1 MSDNGNNNFY
11 GGYTHHN
18 VNGQITGRSEP
29 GLFGHIENYDQF
41 GRRTGHSEPAPGGGY
56 IHYNEQGQM
65 IGRSEED
72 FLGNFTNYDMHGQMT
87 GFTSNA
93 PFGRIKQN
101 NSFTRFSSGDDDD
114 EDEMLEEYLEYQW
127 ITENHEAK
135 QQDNGEGC
143 YIATCVYGSYDCP
156 EVWTLRRFRD
166 NILRKTAPGRAFVK
180 CYYKISPKMVERFG
194 ENKIFRKFW
203 KNSLNKLI
211 RILKNKGM

>member
-1 MSDNGNNNFY
+1 MSGNGNNKNFY

-18 VNGQITGRSEP
+18 VNGRITGRSEP
-29 GLFGHIENYDQF
+29 GLFGHMENYDQY

-72 FLGNFTNYDMHGQMT
+72 FLGNFTNYDMHGKMT

-93 PFGRIKQN
+93 PFG
-101 NSFTRFSSGDDDD
+101 NSKRDSFDYCFDDTD
-114 EDEMLEEYLEYQW
+114 EDEYYEQFLEYDEIQR
-127 ITENHEAK
+127 NHEAH
-135 QQDNGEGC
+135 QNDNGEGC

-166 NILRKTAPGRAFVK
+166 DILRKTAPGRAFVK
-180 CYYKISPKMVERFG
+180 CYYKLSPKMVERFG
-194 ENKIFRKFW
+194 ENKLFRKFW
-203 KNSLNKLI
+203 KNHLDKLI
-211 RILKNKGM
+211 GILKNKGV